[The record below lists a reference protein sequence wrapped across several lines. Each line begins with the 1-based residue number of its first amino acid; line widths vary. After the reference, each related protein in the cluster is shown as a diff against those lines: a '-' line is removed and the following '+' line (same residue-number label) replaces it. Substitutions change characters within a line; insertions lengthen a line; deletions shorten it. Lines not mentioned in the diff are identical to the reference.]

1 VSARLKPGRPG
12 ESLLGIDRLI
22 HEPARMMIM
31 SHLYVVDSADF
42 LFLVNQTRMTHGNL
56 SSHINKLESAG
67 YLQVT
72 KEFLDKKPHTVLRL
86 TKIGRIAF
94 REYLKDIRN
103 AVRTLP
109 NK

>member
-1 VSARLKPGRPG
+1 MKQSRPG
-12 ESLLGIDRLI
+12 ESLLDIDRMV

-42 LFLVNQTRMTHGNL
+42 LFLVNQTGMTHGNL
-56 SSHINKLESAG
+56 SSHISKLQTAG
-67 YLQVT
+67 YVQVT

-86 TKIGRIAF
+86 TRTGRTAF
-94 REYLKDIRN
+94 REYLKDIKK

-109 NK
+109 NE